1 MKQTF
6 KALVMMITAALLFG
20 GCELD
25 RGKRSLLP
33 YGGSEPVVGSDAALK
48 SLEILNFSISPFFD
62 PEVAEYTLVV
72 KKGETPAV
80 TVKAIGSDGASVT
93 VGLNDLAPVA
103 VSAADYSAAV
113 TLDESKEMNTV
124 GVNVTAEDGVTSR
137 VYTIRVFYF
146 GTSASL
152 SGLSVGLTSGSI
164 GSITADLSPSFD
176 PAVTG
181 YTVGVSYAVTSINV
195 TITLPDSA
203 GMTALTDGWT
213 ATSGVAV
220 PITNL
225 PAAGGSS
232 TITVVVTSQDK
243 STHKDYTITIN
254 KDAEPSREARLDY
267 LQLKGYSGA
276 WYIVDVGAT
285 SAMLASTYM
294 FAVTDGN
301 AWWRSQYRVFIS
313 PLDDTVSSMTV
324 KVFTNNQDPATG
336 AVPIN
341 SGSFTYSSG
350 DGCWI
355 YSFDKAVFS
364 TSMYPLDV
372 HIHVVPEDGLVANK
386 KVYQLRINK

>member
-6 KALVMMITAALLFG
+6 KTLVMMITAALLFG

-33 YGGSEPVVGSDAALK
+33 YGGSEPVIGSDAALK

-62 PEVAEYTLVV
+62 PEVTEYTLVV

-80 TVKAIGSDGASVT
+80 AVKAIGSDGASVT
-93 VGLNDLAPVA
+93 VGLNDQAPVA

-113 TLDESKEMNTV
+113 TLDESKDMNTV
-124 GVNVTAEDGVTSR
+124 GVSVTAEDGVTSR

-152 SGLSVGLTSGSI
+152 SSLSVGLTSGSI

-176 PAVTG
+176 PAVTD

-203 GMTALTDGWT
+203 GMTALIDGWT

-225 PAAGGSS
+225 PAAGGNSS
-232 TITVVVTSQDK
+232 ITVVVTSQDK
-243 STHKDYTITIN
+243 STHKDYTIRIN
-254 KDAEPSREARLDY
+254 KDAEPSHEA
-267 LQLKGYSGA
+267 
-276 WYIVDVGAT
+276 
-285 SAMLASTYM
+285 
-294 FAVTDGN
+294 
-301 AWWRSQYRVFIS
+301 
-313 PLDDTVSSMTV
+313 
-324 KVFTNNQDPATG
+324 
-336 AVPIN
+336 N
-341 SGSFTYSSG
+341 S
-350 DGCWI
+350 
-355 YSFDKAVFS
+355 
-364 TSMYPLDV
+364 
-372 HIHVVPEDGLVANK
+372 
-386 KVYQLRINK
+386 